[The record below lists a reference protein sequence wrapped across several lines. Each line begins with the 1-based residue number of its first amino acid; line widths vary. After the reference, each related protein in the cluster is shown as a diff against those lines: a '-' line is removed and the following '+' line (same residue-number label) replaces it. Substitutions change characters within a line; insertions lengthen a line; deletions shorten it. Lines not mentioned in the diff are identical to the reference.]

1 MQAMV
6 QPLIYIEYQLRKEY
20 IVAELCKERYAEIKT
35 CDGRCFLIKKLNDA
49 QQKESE
55 EKERN
60 IKPLTILLNVANL
73 AKCEENKRVLSF
85 TKTTRYFLDSYYDYL
100 LDRAIDKPPRF
111 LA

>member
-20 IVAELCKERYAEIKT
+20 IVAELCKERYTEIKT
-35 CDGRCFLIKKLNDA
+35 CDGRCFLVKKLNDV

-60 IKPLTILLNVANL
+60 IKPHIILLNFAEL
-73 AKCEENKRVLSF
+73 TKCEQKNNVHSV
-85 TKTTRYFLDSYYDYL
+85 TKTAQYFLDNYYNYL

-111 LA
+111 LG